1 MTLARRLRCV
11 THEAR
16 TRRAVPHHLL
26 EPVPEVAMRFMSLT
40 RPSLLVSFV
49 VALASACSSG
59 DGADGQ
65 LATDGAAIVSAS
77 DNAAIG
83 LSAGA
88 FEAPTS
94 ADATLA
100 PSALAVAPPDPGD
113 TGCRTRQLDPSD
125 PKTVIVTLHDCTGLF
140 GRRVV
145 SGTELIHF
153 SAGANGVL
161 HADLHSENLTV
172 DGRPASHVA
181 SADIA
186 FDGAL
191 RHVTWQG
198 SWQGVSDAGEA
209 VSHSSDLTIEVDTTA
224 HCRTR
229 NGTAETSIGTRQI
242 ASTITNVKVCRDADG
257 DAGCP
262 TGSVVHTRVATGKEL
277 TVTFDGTD
285 QAEITTPRGASFD
298 LPLTCKE

>member
-1 MTLARRLRCV
+1 
-11 THEAR
+11 
-16 TRRAVPHHLL
+16 
-26 EPVPEVAMRFMSLT
+26 MRFMSFT
-40 RPSLLVSFV
+40 RPSLLLSI
-49 VALASACSSG
+49 ALLMLAPACSSG
-59 DGADGQ
+59 GADGATEQ
-65 LATDGAAIVSAS
+65 LATDGAAVVSAS
-77 DNAAIG
+77 DNATIG

-113 TGCRTRQLDPSD
+113 AGCRTRQLDPSD
-125 PKTVIVTLHDCTGLF
+125 PSTVIVTLHDCTGLF

-161 HADLHSENLTV
+161 HADLQSQNLTV

-181 SADIA
+181 SADIT
-186 FDGAL
+186 FDGA
-191 RHVTWQG
+191 RRNVSWQG
-198 SWQGVSDAGEA
+198 SWQGMSEAGEA
-209 VSHSSDLTIEVDTTA
+209 VSHSSDLTIDVDTTA

-229 NGTAETSIGTRQI
+229 NGTAETSIGTREI

-277 TVTFDGTD
+277 TVTFDGSD
-285 QAEITTPRGASFD
+285 QAEITTPKGASFE
-298 LPLTCKE
+298 LPLVCKE